1 MTLISDVR
9 PSLSLGRLSQLVR
22 AAEAAGGWRELVQYS
37 AGERWY
43 QRLELT
49 EDYELWLLSW
59 LPGQHTGFH
68 DHCGSA
74 GAFAVASGSLHERTV
89 RSARPGRPSSGR
101 PGDSGQSGPSERP
114 RVAAASFAAGA
125 VRSFGPRHVHDVVND
140 SVMPAVSIHAYSP
153 PLPGMRRYELT
164 AGRLVPVVTQ
174 IAEEN
179 W

>member
-1 MTLISDVR
+1 LSLINDIR
-9 PSLSLGRLSQLVR
+9 PSLGPGRLSKLVR
-22 AAEAAGGWRELVQYS
+22 AAESAGDWRDRVRYS

-74 GAFAVASGSLHERTV
+74 GAFAVASGELQERTV
-89 RSARPGRPSSGR
+89 RLARPSSERTGDSGRSARPRLA
-101 PGDSGQSGPSERP
+101 
-114 RVAAASFAAGA
+114 VASFTAGA

-140 SVMPAVSIHAYSP
+140 SVIPAVSIHAYSP

-164 AGRLVPVVTQ
+164 AAGLVPAATQ
-174 IAEEN
+174 TAEES